1 MSDGFCQDAVEGLP
15 ANAGLEEINDA
26 EYFRQLNNTRKAKA
40 KRFLADKKTR
50 FNLLMTLTLVN
61 VLSPTTAILFETSN
75 ATTEKEY
82 KPSKKVQ
89 ENKRR
94 RVRFKSAD
102 HAAAA
107 ELETEDRA
115 ATFSDVPLAARAALS
130 RLWRCLLSSEE
141 TDDIFLPSKIF
152 WPAGE
157 GTSGMFKEL
166 TDEALRVMG
175 SLKWRLIA
183 RLSLQPLS
191 AVELDKHMEPSGLP
205 MGPDAPEELLALVRK
220 HCEQLRATPSCCLD
234 SGWARPVKEKI
245 SASEDA
251 YACYADT
258 VADLVTS
265 FISRIL
271 LYPSVIVCG

>member
-191 AVELDKHMEPSGLP
+191 AVELDKYMEPSGLP